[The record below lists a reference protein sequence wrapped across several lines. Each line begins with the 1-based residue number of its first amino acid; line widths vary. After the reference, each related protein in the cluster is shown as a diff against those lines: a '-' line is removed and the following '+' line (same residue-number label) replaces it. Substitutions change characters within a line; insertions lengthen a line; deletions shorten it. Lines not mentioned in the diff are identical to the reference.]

1 MNETFQNKL
10 NSISKEITADLRWD
24 IQSELMIQ
32 VYGFTLFGYAIGV
45 GRIICFLDLEDIQKE
60 TISQLINLGIGPN
73 YAKGLIE
80 HATELFGSED
90 KNSYHSQLIGIGHSH
105 FSSED
110 LTELK
115 ESIFKNTEA
124 LIRN

>member
-1 MNETFQNKL
+1 MKETFQDKVNL
-10 NSISKEITADLRWD
+10 VSKEITDDPRWD

-32 VYGFTLFGYAIGV
+32 VYGFTLFGYALGV
-45 GRIICFLDLEDIQKE
+45 GRIICILNLEDIQEE
-60 TISQLINLGIGPN
+60 TIKQLTNLGVGHK
-73 YAKGLIE
+73 YAQGLIE

-105 FSSED
+105 FSSDD

-124 LIRN
+124 LTRN